1 MKKLAKAVGA
11 DITGEQSLGKYT
23 GPRTAPTRDEIAQ
36 LAFTFYESRGWQE
49 RSRHRRLGPC
59 RPGTPAALRLAARR
73 QQYTRREEVASIKG
87 KANL

>member
-36 LAFTFYESRGWQE
+36 LAFTFYESHGWQDGHDTE
-49 RSRHRRLGPC
+49 DWVRADQELVRHY
-59 RPGTPAALRLAARR
+59 A
-73 QQYTRREEVASIKG
+73 
-87 KANL
+87 

>member
-36 LAFTFYESRGWQE
+36 LAFTVTWLAGTVTTSKTGSVPTRNSCGTTPSCEAPTIHPTRGSGVDQ
-49 RSRHRRLGPC
+49 R
-59 RPGTPAALRLAARR
+59 
-73 QQYTRREEVASIKG
+73 KG
-87 KANL
+87 